1 MPSPLREDGRIPLRH
16 LLGEWE
22 EVRSDD
28 GSTLQTL
35 HGAPRP
41 LPPSHKGPY
50 GQDQPLLHAGRQTM
64 NKKQLEE
71 RMPIDSVVTCVDI
84 TGRRVYG
91 TIVDHVFHR
100 YESTASQILV
110 EVDGVES
117 LWCPRSWE
125 VVAKPSETKEQLKED
140 IENKTM
146 DKPKYY
152 LILTSD
158 EVLEVE
164 EALEYNWSRLDEDCA
179 MDPEDK
185 SLDLRGPWKEL
196 GVKIDKLACQARKKT
211 FTP

>member
-1 MPSPLREDGRIPLRH
+1 
-16 LLGEWE
+16 
-22 EVRSDD
+22 
-28 GSTLQTL
+28 
-35 HGAPRP
+35 
-41 LPPSHKGPY
+41 
-50 GQDQPLLHAGRQTM
+50 M

-71 RMPIDSVVTCVDI
+71 RMPIGSVVTCVARNSS
-84 TGRRVYG
+84 GCQVYG
-91 TIVDHVFHR
+91 TIVDHVFHQ

-164 EALEYNWSRLDEDCA
+164 EALEYNWSRLDEDYA
-179 MDPEDK
+179 MDPEDE
-185 SLDLRGPWKEL
+185 SLNLRAPWEEL
-196 GVKIDKLACQARKKT
+196 AGKVRRLALQARREEKT
-211 FTP
+211 K